1 MPRYST
7 QFDQYL
13 EFKTEPQ
20 LINDLTLQ
28 VLDGLRMERVNRK
41 AYKVA
46 VEKIIINLFT
56 AWKTTAER

>member
-1 MPRYST
+1 MSRYST

-28 VLDGLRMERVNRK
+28 VLDGLRMERVNRN
-41 AYKVA
+41 AYKLII
-46 VEKIIINLFT
+46 EKVVVNLFV
-56 AWKTTAER
+56 A

>member
-46 VEKIIINLFT
+46 VEKIIINYLLS
-56 AWKTTAER
+56 